1 MVTVV
6 SFKYILPQFS
16 KNEST
21 FTRGTKLKENLSEN
35 THKLWTCK
43 IALFFKKI
51 NSKAGKREEPK
62 VIRLARDA
70 RARLQRV
77 CV

>member
-35 THKLWTCK
+35 THKIMDIQ
-43 IALFFKKI
+43 IASYKSSLKKLI
-51 NSKAGKREEPK
+51 PRQGKQKNKR
-62 VIRLARDA
+62 
-70 RARLQRV
+70 
-77 CV
+77 